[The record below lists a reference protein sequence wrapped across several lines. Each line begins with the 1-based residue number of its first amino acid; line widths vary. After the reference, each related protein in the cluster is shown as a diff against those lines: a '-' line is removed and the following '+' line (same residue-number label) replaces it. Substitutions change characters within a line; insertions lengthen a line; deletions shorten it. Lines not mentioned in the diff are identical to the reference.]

1 MKRLVVIGGGFAG
14 TCIAQRLQKFFAVTL
29 IDSKDYF
36 EFTPGILRT
45 IVEPEHWNKIKVL
58 HRSYLPHTRIILG
71 VVSRVNKEQVQV
83 GKEKMPFDYLVICS
97 GSNYNS
103 PIKEQHIVLPMRA
116 QHLVDAHKSLEKAA
130 SVLIMGGGLVGV
142 ELAAEIITHYP
153 KKSVRIIHPH
163 GSLIPRNNCKSQIY
177 ATKFLQRRGVD
188 IVYNDKVIG
197 RKSGTFLTEKGIE
210 LNPDVAFLCT
220 GIMPNFSFLKDH
232 FTHVLNKFNQVRVN
246 KNLQVSGCSNIF
258 AAGDITDIAV
268 EKTAQNAENQAKAVA
283 ANIQAIEQRKHLIS
297 YNPSRTTQVISL
309 GKRDGILEF
318 RSMTI
323 TGFIPSLLKVLIE
336 KREMWRRGGFLK

>member
-130 SVLIMGGGLVGV
+130 SVLIIGGGLVGV

-153 KKSVRIIHPH
+153 NKSVRIIHPDS
-163 GSLIPRNNCKSQIY
+163 SLILRNNYKSQKY
-177 ATKFLQRRGVD
+177 VARFLQRRGVNIIYED
-188 IVYNDKVIG
+188 RVIENRQG
-197 RKSGTFLTEKGIE
+197 LFLTERGLK
-210 LNPDVAFLCT
+210 LNADIAFLCT
-220 GIMPNFSFLKDH
+220 GITPNFSFLKDDFAH
-232 FTHVLNKFNQVRVN
+232 TLNKVNHVRVN
-246 KNLQVSGCSNIF
+246 KYLQIKGFSNIF

-268 EKTAQNAENQAKAVA
+268 EKTAQNAERQAEVVA
-283 ANIQAIEQRKHLIS
+283 ANIRALEQRASLKEYLTVQT
-297 YNPSRTTQVISL
+297 PQVISL
-309 GKRDGILEF
+309 GKRDGIFEF
-318 RSMTI
+318 GSTTI
-323 TGFIPSLLKVLIE
+323 TGFIPALLK
-336 KREMWRRGGFLK
+336 